1 MFGMT
6 QEEKQMLSDIHNDQG
21 WLIKEMKAMRAEAIS
36 EDGYK
41 RCVRHKAAV
50 DTLQESVDETKKS
63 FKWIRNTMVGGLV
76 TTVTVGCAAAAN
88 FVLGN

>member
-50 DTLQESVDETKKS
+50 DTLAGEVTGMKKS
-63 FKWIRNTMVGGLV
+63 YKWVRNTAVGGFISML
-76 TTVTVGCAAAAN
+76 TVGCAAAAN
-88 FVLGN
+88 YVLGN